1 VTDVSGRLIAA
12 GAILRHAH
20 EPSPGGD
27 IIEGARTTAA
37 MSATRF
43 GPVLKVSEDGLISFF
58 DQEKVWD
65 I

>member
-1 VTDVSGRLIAA
+1 
-12 GAILRHAH
+12 
-20 EPSPGGD
+20 
-27 IIEGARTTAA
+27 

>member
-1 VTDVSGRLIAA
+1 M
-12 GAILRHAH
+12 
-20 EPSPGGD
+20 
-27 IIEGARTTAA
+27 TA
-37 MSATRF
+37 SRF